1 MGTTT
6 INTFLPLRNKFIYS
20 HSVKVRAVGF
30 NKLLESI
37 FRLLLVVEA
46 FSVQKVVDVL
56 EEMVVDWQKGQV
68 NVAKLRSSIRSTF
81 EVLVVLTYS
90 WVLVWRTGPFLLTN
104 AGCRRCSFWC
114 ISSIR

>member
-46 FSVQKVVDVL
+46 FSMQKAVEMLEVVVS
-56 EEMVVDWQKGQV
+56 WQ
-68 NVAKLRSSIRSTF
+68 
-81 EVLVVLTYS
+81 EVK
-90 WVLVWRTGPFLLTN
+90 
-104 AGCRRCSFWC
+104 
-114 ISSIR
+114 